1 MSGEDDTTQ
10 QGPDVSDPSEE
21 QTAPAEGGSHP
32 TGPDNSYSEPDPAFV
47 VAPLGGE
54 VPDAFDTE
62 ADDQAPD
69 SEDDPG
75 TS

>member
-47 VAPLGGE
+47 VAPLGGD
-54 VPDAFDTE
+54 VPDAVDPFDEE
-62 ADDQAPD
+62 ADG
-69 SEDDPG
+69 EDDPG
-75 TS
+75 AP